1 MPVKLGELLLKENM
15 VTPQQLQEALAH
27 QKMNGGKLGKAFV
40 SLGYVRDEE
49 ITSLLSR
56 QYGVPSI
63 NLDHFEVDAA
73 IIKIIPSE
81 TSRKYQILPLSRSG
95 ATLTIAM
102 ADPTNVFAM
111 DDIKFMTG
119 YNVEPVVASE
129 TSLEDAIEKYY
140 GSSRSLQLKQDGG
153 GGGGHQTTTSSN
165 FGKLGEAPS
174 LRDVMDGPTLSFD
187 DMASVGLS
195 EVDIDSIG
203 GEEADVETVK
213 TEDDEID
220 LGALAKSTEA
230 APVVKLSNV
239 LLIDALKRGASDI
252 HIEPYEKE
260 FRVRFRI
267 DGILYNVMALP
278 MKLRDPL
285 ISRLKIMAKLD
296 ISEKRLP
303 QDGRIKIRLKI
314 EDRSRDMDFRV
325 SCLPTI
331 WGEKVV
337 LRLLDKTKLMLDMT
351 KLGFEPEPLERFK
364 RAIAKP
370 YGIVLV
376 TGPTG
381 SGKTNT
387 LYSAIAA
394 LNKPDTN
401 IMTAE
406 DPVEFNL
413 PGINQVQIK
422 DQIGLNFASAL
433 RSFLRQDPNIILVGE
448 IRDYETAEI
457 AVKAALTG
465 HLVLSTL
472 HTNDAPST
480 VSRLVN
486 MGIEPFL
493 VGTAVNLIQAQRL
506 IRRICSQCK
515 EEVKDVPSK
524 TLIDVGF
531 TPDLVGTFKLYK
543 GRGCGVCNGTGY
555 KGRVGLYEVMEIS
568 EGIRDIIMQGG
579 TSVEIKRK
587 ALEEGMLTL
596 RMSGLEKIKAG
607 VTTIEEVLR
616 ETVL

>member
-1 MPVKLGELLLKENM
+1 
-15 VTPQQLQEALAH
+15 
-27 QKMNGGKLGKAFV
+27 
-40 SLGYVRDEE
+40 
-49 ITSLLSR
+49 
-56 QYGVPSI
+56 
-63 NLDHFEVDAA
+63 
-73 IIKIIPSE
+73 
-81 TSRKYQILPLSRSG
+81 
-95 ATLTIAM
+95 
-102 ADPTNVFAM
+102 
-111 DDIKFMTG
+111 
-119 YNVEPVVASE
+119 
-129 TSLEDAIEKYY
+129 
-140 GSSRSLQLKQDGG
+140 
-153 GGGGHQTTTSSN
+153 
-165 FGKLGEAPS
+165 
-174 LRDVMDGPTLSFD
+174 
-187 DMASVGLS
+187 MASVGLN

-203 GEEADVETVK
+203 DEEADVETVK

-220 LGALAKSTEA
+220 LGALAKSSEA

-278 MKLRDPL
+278 LRLRDPL
-285 ISRLKIMAKLD
+285 ISRIKIMAKLD

-325 SCLPTI
+325 SSLPTI

-351 KLGFEPEPLERFK
+351 KLGFEAEPLERFK

-394 LNKPDTN
+394 LNRPDTN

-413 PGINQVQIK
+413 PGINQCQIK

-433 RSFLRQDPNIILVGE
+433 RAFLRQDPNIILVGE

-506 IRRICSQCK
+506 IRRVCANCK
-515 EEVKDVPSK
+515 EEVRDMPAK
-524 TLIDVGF
+524 TLIEVGF
-531 TPDLVGTFKLYK
+531 PPEAVGTFKLYK
-543 GRGCGVCNGTGY
+543 GRGCNACNGTGY
-555 KGRVGLYEVMEIS
+555 KGRVGLYEVMEIT
-568 EGIRDIIMQGG
+568 EGIRDLIMVGA
-579 TSVEIKRK
+579 TAVELKRK

-596 RMSGLEKIKAG
+596 RMSGLEKIRAG
-607 VTTIEEVLR
+607 ITTIEEVLR
-616 ETVL
+616 ETVI